1 MVYGLAGHVGMPQLQ
16 LPRTAQL
23 PSSAL
28 CPCVRSSSCVRPC
41 GRLQSTDPGAGD
53 SSVQN
58 TLEDMVRVQIEK
70 EELKA
75 MVLEEREK
83 LRLTGE
89 EVPLSLPK
97 IQDVCAVNRL
107 EHNHA
112 LWQVTTL
119 L

>member
-1 MVYGLAGHVGMPQLQ
+1 MPQLQ
-16 LPRTAQL
+16 LQRTAQL

-28 CPCVRSSSCVRPC
+28 CSCVRASRCDRPC

-89 EVPLSLPK
+89 EVPLSLPR
-97 IQDVCAVNRL
+97 IRMYVP
-107 EHNHA
+107 
-112 LWQVTTL
+112 
-119 L
+119 